1 MQCPYKSGQVGEGSI
16 HSTYGWPRGEEGALR
31 EGFLEEDE
39 SGVKGIT
46 ERRDFARELSLV
58 RERAG
63 HTVREVARAT
73 GIPDSTVGGYF
84 SGAHL
89 PSRKTLVDVLGACG
103 VDDPDAVEEWVQAL
117 VRIRRSP
124 GRRPISAPVPYRG
137 LASFQPEDADWFHG
151 RDGLVRLLRE
161 RVAVLAENGGGA
173 LAVVGASGSGK
184 SSLLRAGLIP
194 ALINDGYELVT
205 ELDHVGR
212 GLVREPGRDGHG
224 LNPAPSDGGRR
235 VALLTPGERPGE
247 RLPEGWGEGGG
258 RVLVVD
264 QFEEIF
270 TECRDEGERRRFVA
284 ALIGETESTGAQ
296 RAGVVVFALRA
307 DFYPQALRHPAL
319 ARVLQDS
326 QVLVGPMSRD
336 EVREAIVKP
345 ARQAKGDVEDG
356 LVELVLRDLSPATS
370 DPAASAHDAGALPLL
385 SHALLTVWRDGGR
398 RRLTVAGYQASG
410 GIHGAVAQSAEAA
423 YAALDEPGRAL
434 ARRLFLRLVR
444 VPGDASGDLPGTRRP
459 LPWSDLRE
467 HEHAAQLERIV
478 GAFVA
483 LRLLTAG
490 AEAVEITHE
499 ALLWC
504 WPRLR
509 GWIDADRAWLLT
521 AQQLEE
527 AADLWEGENRDPAAL
542 YRGTRLSA
550 ARAWL
555 ESAAHHP
562 VSPRVRDFV
571 TVSGRR
577 ERGRVRRLYQLIAL
591 LSVLVLVA
599 AGTTVAAVRASETV
613 GHQRDEALS
622 GKAANEADALRA
634 TNPALA
640 AQLALAAYRLAPTRE
655 ARGSL
660 LSSYTAPY
668 AALLPGHTTAV
679 YAVRLS
685 PDGHT
690 LASASMDGTVRLW
703 DLTDPHRPAAL
714 AVLTGHTK
722 GVTSAVFSADGRL
735 LATGGDDRTVRLW
748 DVADPRRPR
757 ALATLTGHTDVVR
770 ALALSSD
777 GRTLATASYDRTA
790 RLWDITDPGHPTA
803 LAVLRGPRDGLS
815 STAFSPDGRF
825 LVVAGAEPVV
835 RLWRVTDPR
844 HPVRLPDL
852 RGNGDR
858 VLCVAFSPDGRLL
871 MTGGF
876 DNTAHLW
883 DATDL
888 EHPRRLAALE
898 GHTGGII
905 GAVFGADGHTL
916 VTSGYDRTIRLWEVS
931 DPRRAGVPVVLEGHS
946 GTVYSVD
953 LSGDGAV
960 LVSGG
965 FDETIRVWDLR
976 RPVLGGHEGEVSAV
990 AFSPDGRTL
999 ATGTYRSVRLWDVTA
1014 PDGVR
1019 PLATLT
1025 GHTDNVGALAFS
1037 PDGRTLATGSL
1048 DGTVRLWDVTAPAV
1062 PPTDPA
1068 APRAAPTG
1076 LAVVRTDFAAPT
1088 ASRTDPPASRA
1099 ASNDSADP
1107 AAPRAAPTGL
1117 AVVRTDFAAPT
1128 ASRTDPP
1135 ASRAASNDSAD
1146 PAAPRAAP
1154 ADTAFPRTIPA
1165 TPVASRDAAF
1175 ANAASADAAPA
1186 VPRVVL
1192 TPKVGNVFAVAFDP
1206 GGGRLAA
1213 TGEDGAVVLWDTAD
1227 LGRAP
1232 VALTGHDSGVYALA
1246 FAPGGQV
1253 LATGG
1258 ADHTVRLWDLTGARP
1273 PVTLAAHT
1281 NTVNG
1286 VAFSLDGRTM
1296 ATAGADRTVRLWS
1309 TAAPEK
1315 GPTAVLG
1322 GHGDAVNE
1330 VAFGPDGRTLATA
1343 GADRAVLLWDL
1354 KVPGGPAPVATLTGH
1369 LGAVYSLTFDYRGLL
1384 ATGGQDATARLWTTE
1399 IALAARRLCD
1409 LSPPPITRV
1418 EWEQH
1423 LPDIPPR
1430 DLCP

>member
-1 MQCPYKSGQVGEGSI
+1 MVGRRPAVHELRGCLKDLWGRPYKSGQWGDGSI
-16 HSTYGWPRGEEGALR
+16 HSGYGWPRGEEGALR
-31 EGFLEEDE
+31 EKSPKEDE
-39 SGVKGIT
+39 SGVKGIA
-46 ERRDFARELSLV
+46 ERRDFARELSLL

-103 VDDPDAVEEWVQAL
+103 VRDPDTLDEWVQAL
-117 VRIRRSP
+117 LRIRRSP
-124 GRRPISAPVPYRG
+124 GRRSSSAPVPYRG
-137 LASFQPEDADWFHG
+137 LASFQPEEADWFHG

-161 RVAVLAENGGGA
+161 RVAVLAGDSGGV

-194 ALINDGYELVT
+194 ALTRDGYGQVTVPPNDGGGQATAPARDVDGQVIAL
-205 ELDHVGR
+205 
-212 GLVREPGRDGHG
+212 PNDGHG
-224 LNPAPSDGGRR
+224 VDALRPGDADGPVAPPARDGSGRATPVTR
-235 VALLTPGERPGE
+235 DGYGHVTLLTPGERPME
-247 RLPEGWGEGGG
+247 RLPEEWGETGGH
-258 RVLVVD
+258 VLVVD
-264 QFEEIF
+264 QFEEVF
-270 TECRDEGERRRFVA
+270 TECRDEGERQRFVA
-284 ALIGETESTGAQ
+284 VLTGGAGPDA
-296 RAGVVVFALRA
+296 RPPGGGVVVFALRA

-319 ARVLQDS
+319 ARILQDS
-326 QVLVGPMSRD
+326 QVLVGPMNRD

-345 ARQAKGDVEDG
+345 ARQARGDVEDG
-356 LVELVLRDLSPATS
+356 LVELVLRDLSPAA
-370 DPAASAHDAGALPLL
+370 DPGATGVEAHDVGALPLL

-410 GIHGAVAQSAEAA
+410 GIHGAVAQSAEEA
-423 YAALDEPGRAL
+423 YEALDETGRAL
-434 ARRLFLRLVR
+434 AGRLFLRLVR
-444 VPGDASGDLPGTRRP
+444 VPGETSGETAGSIPGTRRP
-459 LPWSDLRE
+459 LPWRDLRE
-467 HEHAAQLERIV
+467 HEHAEQLERIV

-490 AEAVEITHE
+490 AETVEITHE

-527 AADLWEGENRDPAAL
+527 AADLWERENRDPAAL

-555 ESAAHHP
+555 ESASHHP

-571 TVSGRR
+571 TASGRR

-591 LSVLVLVA
+591 LSVLVLVT
-599 AGTTVAAVRASETV
+599 AGTSVAAVRASDTV
-613 GHQRDEALS
+613 GRQRDEALS
-622 GKAANEADALRA
+622 GKVANEADALRA
-634 TNPALA
+634 ANPALA

-660 LSSYTAPY
+660 LSSFANPY
-668 AALLPGHTTAV
+668 AALVSGHTNAV

-685 PDGHT
+685 PGGHT

-703 DLTDPHRPAAL
+703 DLTDPHRPTPL

-722 GVTSAVFSADGRL
+722 GVTSAVFSADGHL
-735 LATGGDDRTVRLW
+735 LATGSDDGTARLW

-757 ALATLTGHTDVVR
+757 ALATLTGHTGVVR
-770 ALALSSD
+770 ALALSPD

-790 RLWDITDPGHPTA
+790 RLWDVADPAHPA
-803 LAVLRGPRDGLS
+803 SLAVLRGPRDGLS

-835 RLWRVTDPR
+835 RLWRVTDPH

-852 RGNGDR
+852 RGNGAR

-876 DNTAHLW
+876 DNTAYLW

-898 GHTGGII
+898 GHTGGIV
-905 GAVFGADGHTL
+905 GAVFSADGRTL
-916 VTSGYDRTIRLWEVS
+916 VTSGYDRTIRMWEVG
-931 DPRRAGVPVVLEGHS
+931 DPRRAGAPVVLEGHS

-953 LSGDGAV
+953 LAADGAV

-965 FDETIRVWDLR
+965 FDETVRVWDLR

-999 ATGTYRSVRLWDVTA
+999 ATGTYRSVRLWDVSD
-1014 PDGVR
+1014 PYGVR
-1019 PLATLT
+1019 PLVTLT
-1025 GHTDNVGALAFS
+1025 GHTDNVGALSFS
-1037 PDGRTLATGSL
+1037 PDGRTLATGGL
-1048 DGTVRLWDVTAPAV
+1048 DGTVRLWDVVVPA
-1062 PPTDPA
+1062 T
-1068 APRAAPTG
+1068 
-1076 LAVVRTDFAAPT
+1076 F
-1088 ASRTDPPASRA
+1088 RA
-1099 ASNDSADP
+1099 AS
-1107 AAPRAAPTGL
+1107 
-1117 AVVRTDFAAPT
+1117 
-1128 ASRTDPP
+1128 
-1135 ASRAASNDSAD
+1135 
-1146 PAAPRAAP
+1146 
-1154 ADTAFPRTIPA
+1154 
-1165 TPVASRDAAF
+1165 
-1175 ANAASADAAPA
+1175 A
-1186 VPRVVL
+1186 VPRVTPVAPRAVL
-1192 TPKVGNVFAVAFDP
+1192 TPGLGNVFAVAFDP
-1206 GGGRLAA
+1206 GGGRLGAA
-1213 TGEDGAVVLWDTAD
+1213 GENGVVVLWDTAD

-1232 VALTGHDSGVYALA
+1232 VTLTGHTSGVYALA
-1246 FAPGGQV
+1246 FDPAGRL

-1258 ADHTVRLWDLTGARP
+1258 ADHTVRLWDLTGTRP
-1273 PVTLAAHT
+1273 PVTLTGHT
-1281 NTVNG
+1281 NTVNA
-1286 VAFSLDGRTM
+1286 VAFSPDGRTL
-1296 ATAGADRTVRLWS
+1296 ATAGADRAVRLWS
-1309 TAAPEK
+1309 TGTQAG
-1315 GPTAVLG
+1315 GPATVIS
-1322 GHGDAVNE
+1322 GHGDAVNA
-1330 VAFGPDGRTLATA
+1330 VDFSPDGHTLATA

-1354 KVPGGPAPVATLTGH
+1354 TTPGGPAPVATLTGH
-1369 LGAVYSLTFDYRGLL
+1369 LGAVYTLAFDRRTGLL
-1384 ATGGQDATARLWTTE
+1384 ATGGQDATARLWTVDP
-1399 IALAARRLCD
+1399 APAARRLCA
-1409 LSPPPITRV
+1409 LSPPPITRA

-1423 LPDIPPR
+1423 LPGIPPR
-1430 DLCP
+1430 GPCP

>member
-1 MQCPYKSGQVGEGSI
+1 MG
-16 HSTYGWPRGEEGALR
+16 
-31 EGFLEEDE
+31 
-39 SGVKGIT
+39 
-46 ERRDFARELSLV
+46 RRDFARELSLV

-63 HTVREVARAT
+63 RTVREVARAT

-137 LASFQPEDADWFHG
+137 LASFQLEDADWFHG

-194 ALINDGYELVT
+194 ALINDGCELVT

-212 GLVREPGRDGHG
+212 GLNPAPVSDRHELNSESTSDGHG
-224 LNPAPSDGGRR
+224 SSPVPNGDGDRATPVLVSDGGELNPVPSDGGGW
-235 VALLTPGERPGE
+235 VTLLTPGERPGE

-258 RVLVVD
+258 QVLVVD

-270 TECRDEGERRRFVA
+270 TECQDEQERQKFVT
-284 ALIGETESTGAQ
+284 ALTGGTEG
-296 RAGVVVFALRA
+296 AGVVVFALRA

-336 EVREAIVKP
+336 EVREAIVRP

-356 LVELVLRDLSPATS
+356 LVELVLRDLAPATA

-444 VPGDASGDLPGTRRP
+444 VPGDASDDLPGTRRP

-527 AADLWEGENRDPAAL
+527 AADLWEREKRDPAVL

-577 ERGRVRRLYQLIAL
+577 ERGRVRRLQQLIAL
-591 LSVLVLVA
+591 LSVLVLVT
-599 AGTTVAAVRASETV
+599 AGTTVAAVRASDTV

-703 DLTDPHRPAAL
+703 DLTDPHRPATL

-722 GVTSAVFSADGRL
+722 GVTSAVFSADGHL

-748 DVADPRRPR
+748 DVTDPRRPR

-777 GRTLATASYDRTA
+777 GRTLASVSYDRTA
-790 RLWDITDPGHPTA
+790 RLWDITDPSHPTS

-916 VTSGYDRTIRLWEVS
+916 VTSGYDRTIRLWEVG
-931 DPRRAGVPVVLEGHS
+931 DPSRAGVPVVLEGHS

-953 LSGDGAV
+953 LSGDGSV

-990 AFSPDGRTL
+990 AFSPDGHTL
-999 ATGTYRSVRLWDVTA
+999 ATGTYRSVRLWDVSV

-1048 DGTVRLWDVTAPAV
+1048 DGTVRLWDATVPAV
-1062 PPTDPA
+1062 PRTDPA
-1068 APRAAPTG
+1068 APRVAPADPAA
-1076 LAVVRTDFAAPT
+1076 VRTDFAAP
-1088 ASRTDPPASRA
+1088 AVSR
-1099 ASNDSADP
+1099 
-1107 AAPRAAPTGL
+1107 
-1117 AVVRTDFAAPT
+1117 V
-1128 ASRTDPP
+1128 
-1135 ASRAASNDSAD
+1135 
-1146 PAAPRAAP
+1146 
-1154 ADTAFPRTIPA
+1154 
-1165 TPVASRDAAF
+1165 TPVASRTAF
-1175 ANAASADAAPA
+1175 ANAAPA

-1213 TGEDGAVVLWDTAD
+1213 TGENGAVVLWDTAD

-1232 VALTGHDSGVYALA
+1232 AALTGHDSGVYALA

-1273 PVTLAAHT
+1273 PVTLTAHT

-1286 VAFSLDGRTM
+1286 VAFSPDGRTM

-1309 TAAPEK
+1309 TAALEK

-1354 KVPGGPAPVATLTGH
+1354 KAPGGPVPVATLTGH
-1369 LGAVYSLTFDYRGLL
+1369 LGAVYSLAFDRRGLL
-1384 ATGGQDATARLWTTE
+1384 ATGGQDATARLWTTDT
-1399 IALAARRLCD
+1399 ALAARRLCD
-1409 LSPPPITRV
+1409 LSPPPITRA

>member
-1 MQCPYKSGQVGEGSI
+1 M
-16 HSTYGWPRGEEGALR
+16 A
-31 EGFLEEDE
+31 
-39 SGVKGIT
+39 
-46 ERRDFARELSLV
+46 RRDFARELSLV

-63 HTVREVARAT
+63 RTVREVARAT

-137 LASFQPEDADWFHG
+137 LASFQLEDADWFHG

-205 ELDHVGR
+205 EPGRDGHGPVMGPERGGR
-212 GLVREPGRDGHG
+212 GPVTGSGRDGHG
-224 LNPAPSDGGRR
+224 LNPVSTSDGHGLNPAQAGDGRGLNSALTSDGHGLDPVPSGDDQGANSAPAGDGRGLDLEVAGDGGGR
-235 VALLTPGERPGE
+235 VALLTPGE

-258 RVLVVD
+258 QVLVVD

-270 TECRDEGERRRFVA
+270 TECRDEGERQRFVA
-284 ALIGETESTGAQ
+284 ALVGGVEGSGAGVEVP
-296 RAGVVVFALRA
+296 RGGVVVFALRA

-336 EVREAIVKP
+336 EVREAIVRP

-356 LVELVLRDLSPATS
+356 LVELVLRDLAPATAG
-370 DPAASAHDAGALPLL
+370 PAASAHDAGALPLL

-444 VPGDASGDLPGTRRP
+444 VPGDASDDLPGTRRP

-527 AADLWEGENRDPAAL
+527 AADLWEREKRDPAVL

-599 AGTTVAAVRASETV
+599 AGTTVAAVRASDTV

-722 GVTSAVFSADGRL
+722 GVTSAVFSADGHL

-748 DVADPRRPR
+748 DVTDPRSPR

-777 GRTLATASYDRTA
+777 GHTLASVSYDRTA
-790 RLWDITDPGHPTA
+790 RLWDITDPSHPTS

-916 VTSGYDRTIRLWEVS
+916 VTSGYDRTIRLWEVG

-953 LSGDGAV
+953 LSGDGSV

-990 AFSPDGRTL
+990 AFSPDGHTL
-999 ATGTYRSVRLWDVTA
+999 ATGTYRSVRLWDVSV

-1048 DGTVRLWDVTAPAV
+1048 DGTVRLWDATAPAV
-1062 PPTDPA
+1062 PRTDPAAPRVAPANPAAVRTDPPASRTASTDSAVPA
-1068 APRAAPTG
+1068 APRAAP
-1076 LAVVRTDFAAPT
+1076 D
-1088 ASRTDPPASRA
+1088 
-1099 ASNDSADP
+1099 
-1107 AAPRAAPTGL
+1107 
-1117 AVVRTDFAAPT
+1117 
-1128 ASRTDPP
+1128 
-1135 ASRAASNDSAD
+1135 
-1146 PAAPRAAP
+1146 
-1154 ADTAFPRTIPA
+1154 DTAFPRTTSA
-1165 TPVASRDAAF
+1165 TPVASRDT
-1175 ANAASADAAPA
+1175 APV

-1213 TGEDGAVVLWDTAD
+1213 TGENGAVVLWDTAD

-1330 VAFGPDGRTLATA
+1330 VAFGPDGRTMATA

-1354 KVPGGPAPVATLTGH
+1354 KAPGGPAPVATLTGH
-1369 LGAVYSLTFDYRGLL
+1369 LGAVYSLAFDRRGLL
-1384 ATGGQDATARLWTTE
+1384 ATGGQDATARLWTTDT
-1399 IALAARRLCD
+1399 ALAARRLCA
-1409 LSPPPITRV
+1409 LSSPPITRA